1 MALSTVQSLK
11 VTLISC
17 LSLSM
22 RSFWRRRIFGVI
34 RYLFIF
40 DLKWSWPI
48 EKVGKVHENH
58 GCKNNADNDSNHYI
72 HWVMTVVLDSGQ
84 GDVEGETERSKLQKG
99 TENLQTSKKYFC
111 PMLLHSSKIIEIFE
125 MLCKKIKKYC
135 SLTFCIPCFV

>member
-58 GCKNNADNDSNHYI
+58 GCKNNADNDSNHHI
-72 HWVMTVVLDSGQ
+72 HWVMTVVFDSSQ

-99 TENLQTSKKYFC
+99 TENLQTSKK
-111 PMLLHSSKIIEIFE
+111 
-125 MLCKKIKKYC
+125 
-135 SLTFCIPCFV
+135 